1 MINAS
6 NAPLNLSAS
15 SPEINDIAVTDQT
28 STCKPKRIVRRLVSG
43 SWQQLTN
50 DTRSDGGR
58 FQRQDSAF
66 RNWITD
72 DGRPGPTGESG
83 FVAEAGR
90 YHLYASLACPWAHR
104 ALIMRK
110 LKGLEEIV
118 SVSTVNSY
126 MGSEGWTFEKGP
138 QGTSDTVNGAACL
151 HEIYTLADPQYSGP
165 ATVPVLW
172 DKRRETIVSN
182 ESAEI
187 MRMFNGA
194 FDGIGAIR
202 ADFYPEPLRVEIDAL
217 NELVYTAVNN
227 GVYRTGFATTQ
238 EAYDEAVTDLFSAL
252 DWLEQRLSVQRYLTG
267 DAITEADWRLFTTLV
282 RFDAVYHGH
291 FKCNIRRISDYPAL
305 SGYIRDLYQV
315 PGIADTV
322 DIEQVKA
329 HFYMS
334 HDWIN
339 PNGIIPKGPAI
350 DFTAPHGRDR
360 L

>member
-1 MINAS
+1 M
-6 NAPLNLSAS
+6 PNLSTPS
-15 SPEINDIAVTDQT
+15 TKINGAFGTNQT
-28 STCKPKRIVRRLVSG
+28 STCKPERIVRRLVGG

-66 RNWITD
+66 RNWITA
-72 DGRPGPTGESG
+72 DGHPGPTGEGG

-110 LKGLEEIV
+110 LKGLEEMI
-118 SVSTVNSY
+118 SVSFVNSY
-126 MGSEGWTFEKGP
+126 MGPEGWTFKSSLQMTG
-138 QGTSDTVNGAACL
+138 DTVNGATRL

-165 ATVPVLW
+165 ATVPFLW
-172 DKRRETIVSN
+172 DKQRKTIVSN

-194 FDGIGAIR
+194 FDGVGATP

-217 NELVYTAVNN
+217 NELVYAAVNN

-238 EAYDEAVTDLFSAL
+238 EAYDEAVTDLFAAL
-252 DWLEQRLSVQRYLTG
+252 DWLDERLSVRRYLTG
-267 DAITEADWRLFTTLV
+267 GTITEADWRLFTTLV

-291 FKCNIRRISDYPAL
+291 FKCNIRRISDYPSL
-305 SGYIRDLYQV
+305 SGYVRDLYQV
-315 PGIADTV
+315 PGVAGTI
-322 DIEQVKA
+322 DIEHVKE
-329 HFYMS
+329 HFYIS

-339 PNGIIPKGPAI
+339 PNGIVPKGPTI
-350 DFTAPHGRDR
+350 DFTKPHGRDQ